1 MSVQSCARR
10 EMRHTPKYLF
20 VYLSGYFFWKFAK
33 MVEIGRKIKQYRLK
47 LDLTQEEL
55 AQRTELTKGYISQL
69 ENDLCSPSIATLE
82 DILNILGVTLTE
94 FFAEQKTEKIGYN
107 ASDYFVSKNGG
118 GTNTWLI
125 PNSQVKEME
134 PIILTLPQG
143 AQCEERLPF
152 EGEEFG
158 YVLSG
163 KVEIV
168 TTTERTKLQEGD
180 SFSIDGKKQHTIKNI
195 NKGESKVLW
204 VTTPSNF

>member
-1 MSVQSCARR
+1 
-10 EMRHTPKYLF
+10 
-20 VYLSGYFFWKFAK
+20 

-69 ENDLCSPSIATLE
+69 ENDLCSPSIATLQ
-82 DILNILGVTLTE
+82 DILNILGVSLQE
-94 FFAEQKTEKIGYN
+94 FFAEPKKEKIVYTPE
-107 ASDYFVSKNGG
+107 DYFVSKNGG

-125 PNSQVKEME
+125 PNSQTKEME
-134 PIILTLPQG
+134 PIILTLPTNG
-143 AQCEERLPF
+143 TCEERLPF

-163 KVEIV
+163 KIEII
-168 TTTERTKLQEGD
+168 TLKEKFKLNAGD

-195 NKGESKVLW
+195 NKGESQVLW

>member
-1 MSVQSCARR
+1 M
-10 EMRHTPKYLF
+10 M
-20 VYLSGYFFWKFAK
+20 
-33 MVEIGRKIKQYRLK
+33 EIGRKIKQYRLQ

-69 ENDLCSPSIATLE
+69 ENDLCSPSIATLQ
-82 DILNILGVTLTE
+82 DILNILGVSLQE
-94 FFAEQKTEKIGYN
+94 FFTEPKEEKIVYTPN
-107 ASDYFVSKNGG
+107 DYFVSKNGN

-125 PNSQVKEME
+125 PNSQIKEME

-143 AQCEERLPF
+143 GECEERYPF

-158 YVLSG
+158 YVLQG

-168 TTTERTKLQEGD
+168 TAREKYKLNEGD
-180 SFSIDGKKQHTIKNI
+180 SFSIDGKKQHTIRNV

-204 VTTPSNF
+204 ITTPSNF

>member
-1 MSVQSCARR
+1 
-10 EMRHTPKYLF
+10 
-20 VYLSGYFFWKFAK
+20 

-82 DILNILGVTLTE
+82 DILNVLGVSLQE
-94 FFAEQKTEKIGYN
+94 FFTEPKEEKIVYTN
-107 ASDYFVSKNGG
+107 DDYFFSKNGD

-143 AQCEERLPF
+143 GECEERLPF

-158 YVLSG
+158 YVLCG

-168 TTTERTKLQEGD
+168 TLHERYKLSAGD
-180 SFSIDGKKQHTIKNI
+180 SFSIDGKKQHKIVNAQ
-195 NKGESKVLW
+195 KGESKILW
-204 VTTPSNF
+204 ITTPSNF

>member
-1 MSVQSCARR
+1 M
-10 EMRHTPKYLF
+10 
-20 VYLSGYFFWKFAK
+20 
-33 MVEIGRKIKQYRLK
+33 EIGRKIRRYRLQ

-69 ENDLCSPSIATLE
+69 ENDLCSPSIATLQ
-82 DILNILGVTLTE
+82 DILNVLGVSLQE
-94 FFAEQKTEKIGYN
+94 FFTEPKSEKTVY
-107 ASDYFVSKNGG
+107 APQDYFSSQNGG

-125 PNSQVKEME
+125 PDSQIKEME

-163 KVEIV
+163 RVELV
-168 TTTERTKLQEGD
+168 TSTESYTLKAGD
-180 SFSIDGKKQHTIKNI
+180 SFSINGTRQHFIKNVG
-195 NKGESKVLW
+195 KSESKVLW

>member
-1 MSVQSCARR
+1 
-10 EMRHTPKYLF
+10 
-20 VYLSGYFFWKFAK
+20 

-55 AQRTELTKGYISQL
+55 ALRTELTKGYISQL

-82 DILNILGVTLTE
+82 DILNVLGVSLQE
-94 FFAEQKTEKIGYN
+94 FFTEPKVEKIVYTQD
-107 ASDYFVSKNGG
+107 DYFVSKNGG

-143 AQCEERLPF
+143 AECDERMPF

-158 YVLSG
+158 FVLSG

-168 TTTERTKLQEGD
+168 TLTEKVKLNVGD
-180 SFSIDGKKQHTIKNI
+180 SFSIDGKKQHTIKNV

>member
-1 MSVQSCARR
+1 
-10 EMRHTPKYLF
+10 
-20 VYLSGYFFWKFAK
+20 

-82 DILNILGVTLTE
+82 DILNVLGVSLPE
-94 FFAEQKTEKIGYN
+94 FFTEPKVEKIVYTP
-107 ASDYFVSKNGG
+107 ADYFVSKNGG

-168 TTTERTKLQEGD
+168 TLTE
-180 SFSIDGKKQHTIKNI
+180 
-195 NKGESKVLW
+195 
-204 VTTPSNF
+204 

>member
-1 MSVQSCARR
+1 
-10 EMRHTPKYLF
+10 
-20 VYLSGYFFWKFAK
+20 
-33 MVEIGRKIKQYRLK
+33 MVEIGKKIKQYRLK

-82 DILNILGVTLTE
+82 DILHILGVSLQE
-94 FFAEQKTEKIGYN
+94 FFSEPANEQIVFT
-107 ASDYFVSKNGG
+107 SDDYFVSKNGG

-134 PIILTLPQG
+134 PIIITLPQG

-158 YVLSG
+158 YVLQG
-163 KVEIV
+163 KVELV
-168 TTTERTKLQEGD
+168 TLREKCKLKQGD
-180 SFSIDGKKQHTIKNI
+180 SFSIDGKKQHTIRNI

>member
-1 MSVQSCARR
+1 
-10 EMRHTPKYLF
+10 
-20 VYLSGYFFWKFAK
+20 

-82 DILNILGVTLTE
+82 DILNVLGVALPE
-94 FFAEQKTEKIGYN
+94 FFTEPKQEKIVYTED
-107 ASDYFVSKNGG
+107 DYFISKNGG

-143 AQCEERLPF
+143 ESCEERLPF

-158 YVLSG
+158 YVLCG

-168 TTTERTKLQEGD
+168 TQNEKFSLSCGD
-180 SFSIDGKKQHTIKNI
+180 SFSIDGKRQHTIVNVS
-195 NKGESKVLW
+195 KGESKVLW
-204 VTTPSNF
+204 ITTPSNF

>member
-1 MSVQSCARR
+1 
-10 EMRHTPKYLF
+10 
-20 VYLSGYFFWKFAK
+20 

-107 ASDYFVSKNGG
+107 ANDYFVSKNGG

-143 AQCEERLPF
+143 TQCEERLPF

-163 KVEIV
+163 KVEVV

-180 SFSIDGKKQHTIKNI
+180 SFSIDGKKQHFIKNI